1 MYGTTNNNDDIKA
14 STTTSYDAE
23 LGGENR
29 IRSRNNSKV
38 NNQSGYTRLVTFMIV
53 VLSLLAVVTLSASAY
68 VGGNSSSSVDASVTT
83 TTTTTIESTI
93 ESIVPDNSGI
103 IKTIVADSYTYNPTP
118 TALYPTESPVE
129 EIDLNKALN
138 IVKEV
143 KVKKET
149 KIAQNKGKII
159 ENSSS

>member
-1 MYGTTNNNDDIKA
+1 
-14 STTTSYDAE
+14 
-23 LGGENR
+23 
-29 IRSRNNSKV
+29 
-38 NNQSGYTRLVTFMIV
+38 MIV

-68 VGGNSSSSVDASVTT
+68 VGGNSSSSVDASVTTT